1 MANEY
6 SILNELRRNPQQAL
20 NEAVRTRLYEGTPAG
35 RDAFYNDL
43 TAPFEQTPNGGSRLT
58 PRQRQL
64 VELARG
70 HYESI
75 ADNRLGQKRL
85 GAGIALAAA
94 ALGLTLLISNAKP
107 SDNFIKQRQNN
118 YQTANERHRYFT
130 GSDAPWYNSK
140 QTLEQNLEDVKTDA
154 QKDRKGGEG
163 LFYFLGGLGLLASL
177 LGYTAYRIRLNSAG
191 TPPAGA
197 PAAGTPPAPAGA
209 TPTPTTPAPQP
220 TPEEYLL
227 EQARAG
233 NVQARRML
241 MAYYERINRRRRR
254 RP

>member
-1 MANEY
+1 MANEF
-6 SILNELRRNPQQAL
+6 SILNEMQRSPQQAL
-20 NEAVRTRLYEGTPAG
+20 NEAVRTRLYANDTAG

-43 TAPFEQTPNGGSRLT
+43 TAPFEQTPNGASRLT

-64 VELARG
+64 VELARQ
-70 HYESI
+70 HYETI
-75 ADNRLGQKRL
+75 ADNRLSGRRW
-85 GAGIALAAA
+85 GVGIPMAIAAV
-94 ALGLTLLISNAKP
+94 GLTFLIGHAKP

-140 QTLEQNLEDVKTDA
+140 QTLEQNLKDVKTDA
-154 QKDRKGGEG
+154 QDDRKGGKAF
-163 LFYFLGGLGLLASL
+163 FYFLGAAGLLASL

-209 TPTPTTPAPQP
+209 TPAVPAAPLAP
-220 TPEEYLL
+220 RDYLL
-227 EQARAG
+227 QRAAAG
-233 NVQARRML
+233 DAEALQFL
-241 MAYYERINRRRRR
+241 TAYFRSLNRRPRR